1 MVLSVH
7 KLPMKYTVSGSTL
20 QYKIGLTLS
29 FLSLISRAVKS
40 SAQSVEDGTVTFCT
54 CEIVGTRTHYS
65 IPGTGAPVLVG
76 SGTRLEWTGT
86 RVESSVPW
94 NS

>member
-1 MVLSVH
+1 MTKKTYLWAVV
-7 KLPMKYTVSGSTL
+7 
-20 QYKIGLTLS
+20 
-29 FLSLISRAVKS
+29 RCCAVKS